1 MRRPAKPLPG
11 AQTRLAVDTPPWWPI
26 RVSGVLSESPS
37 RLCSTRTMI
46 MPPRG
51 GGFGPVVVLRPGM
64 QGIAAS
70 RRFPRLRLRYEFF
83 HLLIRVRPDRRTWL
97 PHRSCGSRRNSL
109 FQLLAE
115 ASMPAQCRAIPCVVD
130 DICSSGLPVTR
141 SASSSTLTF
150 GQSFLLL
157 SPGVGVWF

>member
-1 MRRPAKPLPG
+1 M
-11 AQTRLAVDTPPWWPI
+11 
-26 RVSGVLSESPS
+26 LSESRS

-51 GGFGPVVVLRPGM
+51 GGFGPIVVLRPGM

-70 RRFPRLRLRYEFF
+70 RQFPRLRFRDEIFPPAYPCTTSPQDVAAS
-83 HLLIRVRPDRRTWL
+83 LIMRFP
-97 PHRSCGSRRNSL
+97 S
-109 FQLLAE
+109 QLVVQFLAE
-115 ASMPAQCRAIPCVVD
+115 ASMPAQRRAIPCVVD